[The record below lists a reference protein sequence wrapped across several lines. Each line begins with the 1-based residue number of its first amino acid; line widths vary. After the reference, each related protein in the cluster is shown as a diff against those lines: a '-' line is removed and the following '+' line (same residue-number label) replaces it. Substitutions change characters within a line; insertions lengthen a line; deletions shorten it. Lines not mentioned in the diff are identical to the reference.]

1 MPSAT
6 IAGNTTTGDDSEE
19 GFDDTG
25 VDLVNPDPTDEP
37 PPQPP
42 ECELDGT
49 CNQID
54 LLLVIDN
61 SGTMGEE
68 QLNLARNFP
77 QLVDEL
83 MGLRDANGD
92 PIDPDVNIMVTTTDF
107 GHPLCTPFQKPDY
120 EPRQGAPVYTGCNS
134 RIQRFTGLDPVDPL
148 VIEEACTESCPVD
161 VAPSEQDVPIAPLPG
176 TLLEVVRDEIGEW
189 SLRRGETLRDALTRW
204 SEAAGYTL
212 VWQADVDFAI
222 EADLGYPR
230 GTKFRDAI
238 RRTMQAFWR
247 TPTPLV
253 AHLYSNN
260 VLVIA
265 GRAP

>member
-1 MPSAT
+1 MRTRLYRAAAAAAVILLCLSSSANGQSDPLLDVDAADILAPAPATTPAPARAPATRPPTAAPAPRPAVAARPVSPPPAQPISQRTSPSA
-6 IAGNTTTGDDSEE
+6 S
-19 GFDDTG
+19 
-25 VDLVNPDPTDEP
+25 
-37 PPQPP
+37 
-42 ECELDGT
+42 
-49 CNQID
+49 
-54 LLLVIDN
+54 
-61 SGTMGEE
+61 
-68 QLNLARNFP
+68 
-77 QLVDEL
+77 
-83 MGLRDANGD
+83 
-92 PIDPDVNIMVTTTDF
+92 
-107 GHPLCTPFQKPDY
+107 
-120 EPRQGAPVYTGCNS
+120 
-134 RIQRFTGLDPVDPL
+134 
-148 VIEEACTESCPVD
+148 
-161 VAPSEQDVPIAPLPG
+161 PLPR
-176 TLLEVVRDEIGEW
+176 TLLDVVRDEIGEW

>member
-1 MPSAT
+1 MERLRHATRAGLVKSRNQPRSQACIYEPLEAALTADSLHIGETAAAVTRSTLPDGALQLDVRLPLPSA
-6 IAGNTTTGDDSEE
+6 
-19 GFDDTG
+19 
-25 VDLVNPDPTDEP
+25 LP
-37 PPQPP
+37 PAA
-42 ECELDGT
+42 
-49 CNQID
+49 
-54 LLLVIDN
+54 
-61 SGTMGEE
+61 S
-68 QLNLARNFP
+68 
-77 QLVDEL
+77 
-83 MGLRDANGD
+83 
-92 PIDPDVNIMVTTTDF
+92 
-107 GHPLCTPFQKPDY
+107 
-120 EPRQGAPVYTGCNS
+120 PRVE
-134 RIQRFTGLDPVDPL
+134 I
-148 VIEEACTESCPVD
+148 ID

-265 GRAP
+265 GRAPS

>member
-1 MPSAT
+1 MRTRLYRAAAAAAVILLCLSFSANGQSDPLLDVDAADVLAPTPAQAPARAPAPRPQPTAPVTRPAVAARPVAPVPPRSIAQRTTQPPSAT
-6 IAGNTTTGDDSEE
+6 
-19 GFDDTG
+19 
-25 VDLVNPDPTDEP
+25 
-37 PPQPP
+37 
-42 ECELDGT
+42 
-49 CNQID
+49 
-54 LLLVIDN
+54 
-61 SGTMGEE
+61 
-68 QLNLARNFP
+68 
-77 QLVDEL
+77 
-83 MGLRDANGD
+83 
-92 PIDPDVNIMVTTTDF
+92 
-107 GHPLCTPFQKPDY
+107 
-120 EPRQGAPVYTGCNS
+120 PRVE
-134 RIQRFTGLDPVDPL
+134 I
-148 VIEEACTESCPVD
+148 ID

-176 TLLEVVRDEIGEW
+176 ALLEVVRSEIGEW
-189 SLRRGETLRDALTRW
+189 SLRRGETLRDALSRW

-238 RRTMQAFWR
+238 RQTVQAFWR